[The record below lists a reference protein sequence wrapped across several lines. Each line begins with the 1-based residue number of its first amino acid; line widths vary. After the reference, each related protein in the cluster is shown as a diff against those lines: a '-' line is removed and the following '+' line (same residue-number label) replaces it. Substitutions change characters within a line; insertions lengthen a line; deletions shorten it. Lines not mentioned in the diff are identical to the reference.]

1 MSFGPIMR
9 FKVDELHIE
18 LSPLNKET
26 VGEFVNPGMQQ
37 RSITQYIEMNFAPV
51 FEDEIDWYEKTR
63 TDRSCL
69 VWGIWVIDADG
80 AKTLIGNSALT
91 QMNRGH
97 MRRAV
102 SGSMIFRKEYWGKGI
117 ASAAHKARLWYAF
130 QHMGL
135 YVITSAVIEGNKG
148 SFKALSRCGYY
159 HTHTERNVKF
169 VDGSLRHAYHL
180 ECLNP
185 NESFW
190 SRWWGSDAPSK
201 DALSARNITNE
212 AMVWAAKNVEL
223 P

>member
-91 QMNRGH
+91 
-97 MRRAV
+97 
-102 SGSMIFRKEYWGKGI
+102 
-117 ASAAHKARLWYAF
+117 
-130 QHMGL
+130 
-135 YVITSAVIEGNKG
+135 
-148 SFKALSRCGYY
+148 
-159 HTHTERNVKF
+159 
-169 VDGSLRHAYHL
+169 
-180 ECLNP
+180 
-185 NESFW
+185 
-190 SRWWGSDAPSK
+190 
-201 DALSARNITNE
+201 
-212 AMVWAAKNVEL
+212 
-223 P
+223 